1 MQRIRRDREAVKETG
16 EATMKKH
23 KRDEGNESSVQVAL
37 GELMGIEEGRQA
49 EERAE
54 ARRRAEEQ
62 VRRRAEEEARRAAE
76 SEARRIE
83 EEAQRRAEA
92 QARKEEELA
101 RRREA
106 EERELRIRAE
116 AEAKVRAEELR
127 RAYDFD
133 LQMRQVENGRRRIPT
148 WLAPS
153 IAVLSLGTVGLFTAL
168 YFAAQA
174 GAEQRLVEAERA
186 KTILRVELEREI
198 GAARAERLSAVTQL
212 ADATRRFE
220 DAQRRMS
227 EQCTG
232 IPIMSRPTKPR
243 TAALPR
249 PAAAE
254 SAHGDGLDGLTEM
267 APYVPDDSA
276 DTIKLGRDSKKKP
289 GKNGQ

>member
-1 MQRIRRDREAVKETG
+1 
-16 EATMKKH
+16 MKKQ

-49 EERAE
+49 AERAE

-62 VRRRAEEEARRAAE
+62 ARRRAEEEARRAAE
-76 SEARRIE
+76 EEARRIE
-83 EEAQRRAEA
+83 EEARRLAEE
-92 QARKEEELA
+92 RGREEEVLA

-133 LQMRQVENGRRRIPT
+133 LQMRQAENGRRRIPS

-153 IAVLSLGTVGLFTAL
+153 IAVLSLGIVGLFTAL

-174 GAEQRLVEAERA
+174 GAEQRLAEVDRA
-186 KTILRVELEREI
+186 KTNLKMELERELDT
-198 GAARAERLSAVTQL
+198 ARAERLDAVTQL

-220 DAQRRMS
+220 DAQRRMN
-227 EQCTG
+227 ERCAG
-232 IPIMSRPTKPR
+232 IPAMSRPTKPR
-243 TAALPR
+243 PAASSR

-254 SAHGDGLDGLTEM
+254 SAHGDGLEGLTEM

-276 DTIKLGRDSKKKP
+276 DTIKLGKDSRKGK
-289 GKNGQ
+289 GKNGR